1 MGMSNVLIS
10 VNSHL
15 QGVDEF
21 ALRDFSHEIK
31 TGGPIPDIQ
40 NYNRCQTQR

>member
-1 MGMSNVLIS
+1 MGMNNVLIS

-31 TGGPIPDIQ
+31 TGEPIPNIQ
-40 NYNRCQTQR
+40 NYDQCQTQR